1 MRTRRLEETSAR
13 VVVGITVRLFFAMS
27 DSWALSQN
35 ICSTNKYDYLP
46 RVRRV
51 VVVLKKLNE
60 TAMGG
65 TQLPRLGWKSLG
77 LKNKSMFRRW
87 TRGLRES
94 KLDLS

>member
-35 ICSTNKYDYLP
+35 ICSTNDYLP

-87 TRGLRES
+87 TRGLKES

>member
-35 ICSTNKYDYLP
+35 ICSTNDCLP